1 MFPGVGVFNI
11 VHWDWTILRAVNPR
25 YWVMFLVNEGTHG
38 WHLLGSIVLC
48 ITGSP
53 HNAKKKKKHNLWF
66 PHNMHPEPTL
76 VVV

>member
-1 MFPGVGVFNI
+1 MFNI

-25 YWVMFLVNEGTHG
+25 YWIMFLVNEGTHG

-53 HNAKKKKKHNLWF
+53 HKAACVSPGLGS
-66 PHNMHPEPTL
+66 L
-76 VVV
+76 AICSLGQRSL